1 VSVIKILFQV
11 TNRKGELK
19 MKQTLKRI
27 IKSVKSVKG
36 NSLAEFATTTALMA
50 TLAATAAPKLSE
62 MSEGAK
68 AEKSRNE
75 LDKMIKQAG
84 QFYQDTADIEGRGR
98 FPGQDKYNDPVGG
111 TPGASGY
118 DGSAHES
125 AIMKDIMGEIAADG
139 TVSSEP
145 TLTTY
150 DNSTDLADWVSVFGK
165 DNEDFTAPNPGHLAA
180 DDTFDCLADCPGVD
194 NYPSIHGD
202 KGGQPGKE
210 EWKGLFGG
218 EVVGSQYQDG
228 HFVYQVVAGGGTGS
242 DVYPPTLYVADIENA
257 SHFNNVLMP

>member
-1 VSVIKILFQV
+1 
-11 TNRKGELK
+11 

-111 TPGASGY
+111 PESASGY
-118 DGSAHES
+118 DGVAHEA
-125 AIMKDIMGEIAADG
+125 AIMADIVGVIAADG
-139 TVSSEP
+139 SISTP
-145 TLTTY
+145 ATLTTY
-150 DNSTDLADWVSVFGK
+150 DNQDDLGDWVSVFGK
-165 DNEDFTAPNPGHLAA
+165 TNEDFTAPNPGHLA
-180 DDTFDCLADCPGVD
+180 DDDSFDCLADCPGID
-194 NYPSIHGD
+194 DYPSIHGED
-202 KGGQPGKE
+202 GGQPGRE

>member
-1 VSVIKILFQV
+1 
-11 TNRKGELK
+11 

-75 LDKMIKQAG
+75 LDKIVKQAG

-98 FPGQDKYNDPVGG
+98 FPGQDKFNMAVTGIPASG
-111 TPGASGY
+111 PGALDAGNET
-118 DGSAHES
+118 HEGRIL
-125 AIMKDIMGEIAADG
+125 AQIVG
-139 TVSSEP
+139 TDSEP
-145 TLTTY
+145 ATFTTY
-150 DNSTDLADWVSVFGK
+150 THANGADWVSIFDT
-165 DNEDFTAPNPGHLAA
+165 DNEDFPVPAEASLGSNDANSQCT
-180 DDTFDCLADCPGVD
+180 DCPG
-194 NYPSIHGD
+194 NGYYPSVHGD
-202 KGGQPGKE
+202 DQQLKGSD

-228 HFVYQVVAGGGTGS
+228 HFVYQVVAGGGTGD
-242 DVYPPTLYVADIENA
+242 DVYPPVLYVADIENA
-257 SHFNNVLMP
+257 SHFNNVLEP